1 MVSAV
6 SRKLSLSRVLTHIGR
21 TALAISTRTCSRS
34 ASNIN
39 IRGEPT
45 VENTPRRSTPR
56 RPDATSQILDTIDKP
71 PTPQTRQADQLVS
84 ESDKQVSA
92 LGAEVNA
99 LSQTSRILDIN
110 NLTGSTKVA
119 DVEIEKPSTPKTFN
133 RTKTPKWPRD
143 PGFVDA
149 WKEDRLNPHEVDRFF
164 AYHAINRAR
173 GTDSSA
179 NRYEPKKLLSEPPK
193 PADLTLPMLLANQCH
208 LGHAT
213 SLWNPSNSGYIF
225 GVRDGI
231 HVISLDVTYAYLK
244 RAAKVIEE
252 VARMGGVILFVGT
265 RPGFRDIVVNAAK
278 EAKGYHIFD
287 RWVPGTLS
295 NGQQILGDCAVQVV
309 DNKDNKLEEYDD
321 ILSQGK
327 HQVMRPDLVVCLN
340 PMENQVLLHEC
351 GVFTIPTIGII
362 DTDAN
367 PTWVTYPIPANDDS
381 LRSVALVAGTLGQ
394 AAKEGQRQ
402 RLLEAESGKQPYSTK
417 PVEKALTLLNA
428 LLLMDP
434 QEPSEQDES
443 NSA

>member
-1 MVSAV
+1 MD
-6 SRKLSLSRVLTHIGR
+6 
-21 TALAISTRTCSRS
+21 
-34 ASNIN
+34 
-39 IRGEPT
+39 E
-45 VENTPRRSTPR
+45 TPRRRISSRTYSTSR
-56 RPDATSQILDTIDKP
+56 TSDTIDP
-71 PTPQTRQADQLVS
+71 PTPKAQQAAQLAAES
-84 ESDKQVSA
+84 EKQVSA
-92 LGAEVNA
+92 LGAEVNT
-99 LSQTSRILDIN
+99 LSQTSRILDIE
-110 NLTGSTKVA
+110 NLTSSNKVA
-119 DVEIEKPSTPKTFN
+119 DIEIEKPALARKTAT
-133 RTKTPKWPRD
+133 RTKTPRWPRD

-149 WKEDRLNPHEVDRFF
+149 WKKERQNPHEVERFF
-164 AYHAINRAR
+164 AYRAINRAR

-179 NRYEPKKLLSEPPK
+179 NRYEPKKLLTQPPT

-213 SLWNPSNSGYIF
+213 SLWNPSNSGYIY

-231 HVISLDVTYAYLK
+231 HIISLDVTYAYLK

-295 NGQQILGDCAVQVV
+295 NGQQILGKCAVQVV
-309 DNKDNKLEEYDD
+309 DLKDNKLEEYDEA
-321 ILSQGK
+321 LSQGK

-340 PMENQVLLHEC
+340 PMENKVLLHEC

-394 AAKEGQRQ
+394 AAKEGQRR
-402 RLLEAESGKQPYSTK
+402 RLQEAQSGRQTYSTEPAK
-417 PVEKALTLLNA
+417 HSLDLLNTLIA
-428 LLLMDP
+428 MDP
-434 QEPSEQDES
+434 QERSEQEES
-443 NSA
+443 SGS